1 MESNRDESFRC
12 LRLAEKYLQQGDK
25 SKAEKFGQKAT
36 KLFPSNEAKEF
47 LERIGNCS
55 AKSNLNSNHE
65 NDHNDQHSSKMNG
78 DSCNFNSN
86 DASSNSNSNE
96 NSNNSSQG

>member
-36 KLFPSNEAKEF
+36 KLFPSNEAK
-47 LERIGNCS
+47 G
-55 AKSNLNSNHE
+55 E
-65 NDHNDQHSSKMNG
+65 NV
-78 DSCNFNSN
+78 
-86 DASSNSNSNE
+86 
-96 NSNNSSQG
+96 

>member
-36 KLFPSNEAKEF
+36 KLFPSNEAKGKKYVIFVHWKLF
-47 LERIGNCS
+47 LTTPNFF
-55 AKSNLNSNHE
+55 NLLNLS
-65 NDHNDQHSSKMNG
+65 
-78 DSCNFNSN
+78 
-86 DASSNSNSNE
+86 
-96 NSNNSSQG
+96 